1 MNKTNK
7 NKQQLQEA
15 KAGIRLFYQ
24 DSLLLT
30 DYEDLQNHLNNL
42 ATYFKQV
49 ENDEAIN
56 KNVILF
62 KTYLKKESLKKK
74 DKDTIKKKA
83 RLSKTK
89 KKISFL
95 DYLNDYYILRNRGY
109 SYKKISDYSKQYY
122 KISVSKETVRKYLN
136 LDAEKKNYK

>member
-89 KKISFL
+89 KKITFL

-136 LDAEKKNYK
+136 LDAEKKNDK